1 MRKLKA
7 SEVASTREQ
16 MLVNQGGRC
25 ALCKLPLPLGQA
37 VLDHDHATGIVRGVL
52 HRGCNSLLG
61 KVENNHRR
69 YGVRSLDAFLAGTAA
84 YLGNHITD
92 RTGLLH
98 PTHKTEEEKRV
109 ARNAKARKTRA
120 AKKAT

>member
-1 MRKLKA
+1 MRKIKA
-7 SEVASTREQ
+7 SEISSVREQ
-16 MLVNQGGRC
+16 MLANQGGRC
-25 ALCKLPLPLGQA
+25 ALCKLPLPAGQA
-37 VLDHDHATGIVRGVL
+37 VLDHDHATGVVRGVL

-61 KVENNHRR
+61 KVENNYRR
-69 YGVRSLDAFLAGTAA
+69 YGVRSLDAFLAGTAS
-84 YLGNHITD
+84 YLGVHVTD

-109 ARNAKARKTRA
+109 ARNTKARKARA